1 MSKGPGTLTGR
12 VALVTGAARGIGR
25 GIALVLGEAGAT
37 VYVTDQESRN
47 RKLSDLPG
55 TVEDTAEQLTER
67 GGEGI
72 GLVVDHAE
80 GIGLVVDHADD
91 AEVQA
96 AFDRV
101 RTDHGGLDLLVANVT
116 AGNDLPFR
124 AAPVWELAMQN
135 WHDMFDCGIRAHIA
149 AARLAAPLLIGRERP
164 LVVLTGYTDPE
175 AEVIGGN
182 LFYDLA
188 MTATSR
194 LAHSLAHDL
203 RPHGA
208 TALAVSPGFTRTE
221 AIVAALGDSVPGAD
235 SVELPGRAVRAHGH
249 RPRRLPAHRPDA
261 HRRPA
266 GRRVRLHRHRLNSA
280 CAAEAI
286 RRPLSTLGRSV
297 CVSQAGSASRAS
309 AMRSRAARRAGIE
322 VRRAMATAV
331 AGTRATSATVAGRTR
346 HRG

>member
-1 MSKGPGTLTGR
+1 MSTDPGPLSGR

-37 VYVTDQESRN
+37 VYVTDRESRR

-67 GGEGI
+67 GGQ
-72 GLVVDHAE
+72 

-91 AEVQA
+91 AQVQA

-101 RTDHGGLDLLVANVT
+101 REDHGGLDLLVANVS

-124 AAPVWELAMQN
+124 AAPVWDLPMQN
-135 WHDMFDCGIRAHIA
+135 WHNMFDCGVRAHVA
-149 AARLAAPLLIGRERP
+149 AVRFAAPLLIGRERP
-164 LVVLTGYTDPE
+164 LVVLTGYTDPD

-194 LAHSLAHDL
+194 LAHSLAHEL

-235 SVELPGRAVRAHGH
+235 SVELPGRAVRA
-249 RPRRLPAHRPDA
+249 LATDPDVSR
-261 HRRPA
+261 HA
-266 GRRVRLHRHRLNSA
+266 GLTLTVAQL
-280 CAAEAI
+280 AAEYGFTDI
-286 RRPLSTLGRSV
+286 D
-297 CVSQAGSASRAS
+297 
-309 AMRSRAARRAGIE
+309 
-322 VRRAMATAV
+322 
-331 AGTRATSATVAGRTR
+331 
-346 HRG
+346 